1 MISSRPVIAVAGLA
15 CETSTFSPARTDAAA
30 FHAKRGP
37 EIVQHYPFLH
47 PGTLLGDAADY
58 KGALIGHALPGGVVK
73 RSSYEELASEIVQRL
88 RDIGPIDG
96 LWFDIHGAM
105 VVEDLEDAE
114 YDLLIRIR
122 EVIGSQPIISASMDL
137 HGNVS
142 KGLVHQLDLITC
154 YRTAPHIDVSET
166 KQRAIRNLV
175 DRIIEGGDLPVK
187 AWLPLPI
194 LLPGE
199 QTSTRMEPA
208 KRVYGAVEGVEARDG
223 ILDAAIWVG
232 YAWADE
238 YRNQAVV
245 VVTGW
250 DATVCQ
256 KGAEDLGRA
265 FWAAREGFEFV
276 APTGSLDECLD
287 AALRTQGPYVVSD
300 SGDNPTAGG
309 AGDVTWG
316 LTQIL
321 KREEFTSG
329 EGPSLIYASI
339 PGLEAVEAAV
349 EAGTGATLSVTVGG
363 TIDHLHAP
371 PLSFTG
377 RVHSIRHGDRHAQTE
392 VVFQIGSV
400 FAIIT
405 KRRKP
410 YHYEHDFTNLDL
422 KPRACR
428 ILVVKIGYL
437 EPELYSIA
445 TTGAGWML
453 ALTPGG
459 VDQDLPRLGH
469 KNIQRPMWPF
479 DTRFDQTPDLSAKI
493 IPHSNANL

>member
-1 MISSRPVIAVAGLA
+1 MDSHPTIAIAGLA

-30 FHAKRGP
+30 FHPKRGA
-37 EIVQHYPFLH
+37 EIIEHYPFLH
-47 PGTLLGDAADY
+47 PGTSLGDAAVW

-73 RSSYEELASEIVQRL
+73 RSAYEQLAGEITQRL
-88 RDIGPIDG
+88 KEIGSVDG

-114 YDLLIRIR
+114 YDLLRRIR
-122 EVIGSQPIISASMDL
+122 EVIGPKAIVSASMDL

-142 KGLVHQLDLITC
+142 RSLVHQLDLVTC

-175 DRIIEGGDLPVK
+175 DQVRNGGQLPLK

-208 KRVYGAVEGVEARDG
+208 KRVYGAVAGVEVKKG

-238 YRNQAVV
+238 RRNQAVII
-245 VVTGW
+245 VTGW
-250 DATVCQ
+250 DESACRD
-256 KGAEDLGRA
+256 GAEALGRA
-265 FWAAREGFEFV
+265 FWEAREGFEFV

-287 AALRTQGPYVVSD
+287 AALLTKGPYVISD

-316 LTQIL
+316 LAQIL
-321 KREEFTSG
+321 QRQEFTASD
-329 EGPSLIYASI
+329 GPSLIYASL
-339 PGLEAVEAAV
+339 PGPEAVDAAV
-349 EAGTGATLSVTVGG
+349 KAGIGAILDVTVGG
-363 TIDHLHAP
+363 TIDHNHAP

-377 RVHSIRHGDRHAQTE
+377 RVHSIRHGDKHAQVE

-405 KRRKP
+405 KLRKP

-422 KPRACR
+422 KPRSCR
-428 ILVVKIGYL
+428 IVVVKIGYL

-445 TTGAGWML
+445 TDGTGWML

-469 KNIQRPMWPF
+469 KKIQRPMWPF
-479 DTRFDQTPDLSAKI
+479 DTTFGKTPDLSATI
-493 IPHSNANL
+493 IPPSNVSLR